1 MGKGGT
7 FGLKKGSG
15 IVTNTVDQDPF
26 ANPYAHQ
33 TSGSG
38 MDLIGKTG
46 PTAFNKDAD
55 IVTPK
60 DANDAMKKNQWQL
73 LHLGAYL
80 DWPKKYIP
88 FLVKR
93 AGNQKADAKNLGASK
108 FTAKTLP
115 PTDEVNT
122 RDANSRTSLHIAA
135 REDNYRFIR
144 GLIEIHNLD
153 VNAQDSKGWSP
164 LHYAAQEGHTRVV
177 SALIYH
183 KANANLKSQDGGRT
197 AIHVALA
204 NGRQEVAQLL
214 YYHGD
219 SDVELVTS
227 KKRNC
232 VHLAAHFAGGYEMIS
247 TLLRTKKFDVNAKD
261 KYGNTAL
268 HFAVKSGNLE
278 MVTLLINEYGAKIKI
293 KNNAKMTPLHVAI
306 YSGYFGI
313 VEFLVKN
320 GSSPKLL
327 TGILLSILTSK
338 ERHLYA
344 DVILYIRT
352 CLDRFLNKTLSLKA
366 F

>member
-1 MGKGGT
+1 MGKGDGNA
-7 FGLKKGSG
+7 FGFKKGTG
-15 IVTNTVDQDPF
+15 IVTNVQQDPF
-26 ANPYAHQ
+26 ANPYADQ
-33 TSGSG
+33 ISGPDMINHS
-38 MDLIGKTG
+38 G
-46 PTAFNKDAD
+46 PTHFYKQND
-55 IVTPK
+55 IVSPT
-60 DANDAMKKNQWQL
+60 DANEAMKKNHWEL

-80 DWPKKYIP
+80 DWPSKYIP

-93 AGNQKADAKNLGASK
+93 ANSEDTNKDLAESK
-108 FTAKTLP
+108 FTKNTQP
-115 PTDEVNT
+115 PSDIVNV
-122 RDANSRTSLHIAA
+122 RDKNNRTSLHIAA

-164 LHYAAQEGHTRVV
+164 LHYAAQEGHTRVI

-183 KANANLKSQDGGRT
+183 KANANLLSADGGRT
-197 AIHVALA
+197 PIHVALA
-204 NGRQEVAQLL
+204 NGRQEVAKLL

-219 SDVELVTS
+219 ADVKIVTS

-232 VHLAAHFAGGYEMIS
+232 VHLAAQFAAGYEMIH
-247 TLLRTKKFDVNAKD
+247 TLLRSKNFDVNAQD

-268 HFAVKSGNLE
+268 HFAVKSGSLE
-278 MVTLLINEYGAKIKI
+278 MVTLLIKEYGAKIKI
-293 KNNAKMTPLHVAI
+293 KNEAKMTPLHVAI

>member
-1 MGKGGT
+1 MGKGAA
-7 FGLKKGSG
+7 FGLKKGAG
-15 IVTNTVDQDPF
+15 IVTNNVQQDPF

-33 TSGSG
+33 TGGG
-38 MDLIGKTG
+38 MIEASG
-46 PTAFNKDAD
+46 PTAFNKDND
-55 IVTPK
+55 IVNPK
-60 DANDAMKKNQWQL
+60 DANEAMQKNQWQL

-80 DWPKKYIP
+80 DWPSKYIP

-93 AGNQKADAKNLGASK
+93 AAKKDDKNLGASK
-108 FTAKTLP
+108 FTKNKNTQP
-115 PTDEVNT
+115 PVDEVNC
-122 RDANSRTSLHIAA
+122 RDRNSRTSLHIAA

-144 GLIEIHNLD
+144 GLVEIHNLD
-153 VNAQDSKGWSP
+153 VNAQDTKGWCP
-164 LHYAAQEGHTRVV
+164 LHYAAQEGHTRVI

-183 KANANLKSQDGGRT
+183 KANANIKSLDGGRT
-197 AIHVALA
+197 PIHVALA
-204 NGRQEVAQLL
+204 NGRQEVAKLL

-219 SDVELVTS
+219 ADYQLSTS

-232 VHLAAHFAGGYEMIS
+232 VHLAAQFAGGFEMLA
-247 TLLRTKKFDVNAKD
+247 TLMRTKKFDVNAQD

-268 HFAVKSGNLE
+268 HFAVKSGSLE
-278 MVTLLINEYGAKIKI
+278 MVTLLIHEYGAKLKI
-293 KNNAKMTPLHVAI
+293 KNKAKMTPLHVAI

-313 VEFLVKN
+313 VEYLVKN